1 MIASVRNLLEH
12 FEAYLGQ
19 IRAGI
24 QGDETTPPG
33 VQVIRFGPDQPF
45 AGVTTVA
52 TLGLSH
58 HYLNQPAQPPIRQEL
73 LMHVP
78 EHGQPPN
85 LAGVLFQVAE
95 GLLRE
100 CRCLMRGEVI
110 GPRGTLFAG
119 TAMTALYAALP
130 VYLPDDF
137 AGYENEDG
145 PIALTWLVP
154 ITDAEAAY
162 VAHHGWS
169 AFEDALVVE
178 DPDLTDLNRR
188 SLLVAARH

>member
-12 FEAYLGQ
+12 FEAYLGRT
-19 IRAGI
+19 RAGI
-24 QGDETTPPG
+24 QGDGTTPPG
-33 VQVIRFGPDQPF
+33 VQVVRFGADQPF

-58 HYLNQPAQPPIRQEL
+58 HYLNQPTQPPVRQEL

-78 EHGQPPN
+78 EQGQPPN

-95 GLLRE
+95 DLLRE
-100 CRCLMRGEVI
+100 PRCLLRGEVI

-137 AGYENEDG
+137 AEFANEDG
-145 PIALTWLVP
+145 PVALIWLV
-154 ITDAEAAY
+154 AQY
-162 VAHHGWS
+162 GWS

-188 SLLVAARH
+188 SLAVAAGR